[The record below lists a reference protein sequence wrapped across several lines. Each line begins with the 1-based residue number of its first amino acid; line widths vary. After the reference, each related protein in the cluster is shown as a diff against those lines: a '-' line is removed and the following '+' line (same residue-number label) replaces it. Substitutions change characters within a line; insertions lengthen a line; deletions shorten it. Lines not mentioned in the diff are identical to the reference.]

1 MKATAFEFRFRV
13 WIIALLYVL
22 GFVLPWPGPTR
33 AGGNHVWAWLAEQ
46 FFRMRVL
53 PLQEAFEAIAIVACL
68 LALIGAGL
76 RVWATAY
83 LGSAIVRDA
92 KMHADALVI
101 AGPYRFLRNPLYL
114 GTFLTAAAVSILMPP
129 LGALFFLVALAL
141 FELRLIAAK
150 RAFLAEQLGD
160 SYLEV
165 SPEESCFSCFLV
177 GAAALG
183 AQPLGGDVSDRGG
196 IVFRDLLLEL
206 RCTSAHALRVD
217 LCRSNDGRS
226 GLAAQAGVISRV
238 CSFRSDVYSIE
249 QRCAAQSFV

>member
-83 LGSAIVRDA
+83 PGPGIVRDA
-92 KMHADALVI
+92 KLHASSLVI

-129 LGALFFLVALAL
+129 LGALLFLVVLGL
-141 FELRLIAAK
+141 FELRLIAAE

-160 SYLEV
+160 LYLEDRRT
-165 SPEESCFSCFLV
+165 SPDSPASSLAQPRLAHSLLAETFPVGVALCFLIFCWNY
-177 GAAALG
+177 
-183 AQPLGGDVSDRGG
+183 DVH
-196 IVFRDLLLEL
+196 LLT
-206 RCTSAHALRVD
+206 RCVLI
-217 LCRSNDGRS
+217 C
-226 GLAAQAGVISRV
+226 AGVTMVVQALLPR
-238 CSFRSDVYSIE
+238 
-249 QRCAAQSFV
+249 QA